1 VVAKFRAYDSY
12 EASFRDYAKLI
23 TESPRY
29 AQASQQ
35 TASAQAYAQGLQQ
48 AGYATDPAYAA
59 KLSRAINMT
68 LQLQRA
74 QA

>member
-1 VVAKFRAYDSY
+1 MAPA
-12 EASFRDYAKLI
+12 
-23 TESPRY
+23 ESPRY

-35 TASAQAYAQGLQQ
+35 TASVQAYADGLQR